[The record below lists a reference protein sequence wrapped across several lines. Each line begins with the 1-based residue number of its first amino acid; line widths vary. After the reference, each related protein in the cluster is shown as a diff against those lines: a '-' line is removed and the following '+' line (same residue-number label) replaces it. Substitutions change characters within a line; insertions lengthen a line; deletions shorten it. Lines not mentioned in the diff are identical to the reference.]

1 MHNNASSTEYAEE
14 TIQNLRFLAK
24 GLSELLLDRGCLDTE
39 VFRAMMVKHLAE
51 NSNHMFVTIPMACAH
66 CGHKGF
72 DRLGEDVKCMYCGGK
87 LRFNLNDPEADD
99 VLSTLDAVKLF
110 SYSVKPSDISD
121 DEIFVRFASGSVTPT
136 NSYNSDS
143 SSDDYGRMCHHEK
156 EQDNTKII
164 RSQDTVA
171 NHQYPVNR
179 LCHSMASI
187 WEMLSRDHP
196 EIRSGMLRAF
206 LTIDESKKQHLYDSL
221 YLPAECTNCHTDGQW
236 PASLFFSACSVCQ
249 KPLPLKLSPGFL
261 QVLAVPGSDG
271 TAGICV
277 RNRKLEYLYTLF
289 EAIFSCASSTYGI
302 TLEDLMHKINETSS
316 TLAFENTKHVCSK
329 CQRQINFSS
338 SPSGSC
344 PYCKGRLFSS
354 FWEQF
359 L

>member
-289 EAIFSCASSTYGI
+289 EALFSLSCRAYSLTY
-302 TLEDLMHKINETSS
+302 EDLSKTISERFGPVGNETDQ
-316 TLAFENTKHVCSK
+316 KVCSS
-329 CQRQINFSS
+329 CQRPISLSQFFR
-338 SPSGSC
+338 GLC
-344 PYCKGRLFSS
+344 PYCEKTNNEHYLD
-354 FWEQF
+354 QF
-359 L
+359 F